1 MYESNLREQRYGDFG
16 VNTNNGA
23 ISSLVC
29 CDRQADLRQK
39 GGKAFDFVLKKF
51 KIKNLGDIAW
61 WSD

>member
-29 CDRQADLRQK
+29 CDREPDLRQR
-39 GGKAFDFVLKKF
+39 GGMGFVF
-51 KIKNLGDIAW
+51 VVD
-61 WSD
+61 